1 MKSKKPATAE
11 RLLPPHAP
19 GMRIGLFGGTFDP
32 PHQAHLAAALL
43 ALKRLKLDRVWWL
56 VTPGNPLK
64 NTRGLAP
71 LAKRIAAARALTS
84 HPRIDITGL
93 EAVIKTRYTYD
104 TISWLLARC
113 PGVRFVW
120 IMGADNLRSFHRWQ
134 KWHKIVEMVPIVV
147 IDRLG
152 PSLYAAA
159 SPAGNVLA
167 RVRIP
172 EHDAAALPDRKPP
185 VWAYLHGL
193 KSPLSSTAL
202 RALRT
207 GDGTPDRA
215 RRKSSKSS
223 KTSKSAK
230 KPKRPKTGGKKHGK
244 KAPKRKTAAKSRR
257 RLSTKSLG
265 SKSRRRQGRKKRA
278 R

>member
-1 MKSKKPATAE
+1 MSGERLRNE

-32 PHQAHLAAALL
+32 PHQAHLGAALL
-43 ALKRLKLDRVWWL
+43 AMKRLKLDRIWWM

-64 NTRGLAP
+64 DTRGLAP
-71 LAKRIAAARALTS
+71 LEERIAAARALAN
-84 HPRIDITGL
+84 HPRIDVTGL

-104 TISWLLARC
+104 TVRWLVTRC

-134 KWHKIVEMVPIVV
+134 KWRDIASMLPIVV

-159 SPAGNVLA
+159 SPAGASLSQF
-167 RVRIP
+167 RIA
-172 EHDAAALPDRKPP
+172 EENAASLPDQRPP
-185 VWAYLHGL
+185 VWSFLHGL

-202 RALRT
+202 RAMR
-207 GDGTPDRA
+207 
-215 RRKSSKSS
+215 S
-223 KTSKSAK
+223 
-230 KPKRPKTGGKKHGK
+230 GGKKP
-244 KAPKRKTAAKSRR
+244 APRR
-257 RLSTKSLG
+257 R
-265 SKSRRRQGRKKRA
+265 R
-278 R
+278 